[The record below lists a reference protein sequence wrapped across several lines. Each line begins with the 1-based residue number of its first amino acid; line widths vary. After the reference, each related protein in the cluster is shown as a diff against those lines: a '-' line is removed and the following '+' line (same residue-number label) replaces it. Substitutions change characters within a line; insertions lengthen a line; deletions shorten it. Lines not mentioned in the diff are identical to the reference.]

1 MIRRAGL
8 IFDVYILGLMQMPDK
23 LAEKFN
29 DQITLELASAIAYL
43 QLAAYFDAADLRGM
57 ASWMRSQSAEERN
70 HAERLMTHLVD
81 RGGKVSLGTIP
92 APQSGI
98 TSPLHAFQMALEHE
112 QKVSDSIR
120 EIYRLANDLGDI
132 DSVPLLQW
140 FVAEQVEEEASVSE
154 IISQLERVGGEG
166 SALLILDQELGKR
179 QPPASD

>member
-1 MIRRAGL
+1 VIL
-8 IFDVYILGLMQMPDK
+8 DVSILGVMQIPER
-23 LAEKFN
+23 LAEKLN

-43 QLAAYFDAADLRGM
+43 QLAAYFDAADLPGM
-57 ASWMRSQSAEERN
+57 ASWMRSQSAEERD
-70 HAERLMTHLVD
+70 HAERFMAHLVD
-81 RGGKVSLGTIP
+81 RGGEVGLGAIP

-98 TSPLHAFQMALEHE
+98 TTPLHAFQVALGHE

-132 DSVPLLQW
+132 DSVPLLHW

-154 IISQLERVGGEG
+154 IISQLERVGSEG

-179 QPPASD
+179 HPPANA